1 MLRAALGFLQTQL
14 LLQIVDVGATVLEV
28 FVVHDLLLQLN
39 VGFDAVDDQFSQ
51 AFFMRAIATSRFSP
65 KVISL
70 PIMES

>member
-51 AFFMRAIATSRFSP
+51 GVFMRAIATSRFSP